1 MGSTYPIHAASEQPI
16 DPSEFLRPIDFIQR
30 DHDRQ
35 RLFCGELSSLVD
47 NMPQTGREELAAA
60 LLRYLL
66 IDVSLNIEDE
76 EELLAPLLGQRCL
89 PGDHS
94 DETVTITRWHHERAA
109 GAASQTAD
117 GLDRLAVGHMPL
129 RPLDFVISSFQLI
142 EILTKHPAWEDETLL
157 PLAASRLTRED
168 MRSLGSAMARRRGVS
183 PPLP

>member
-1 MGSTYPIHAASEQPI
+1 MGSTYSIHTVAERPI
-16 DPSEFLRPIDFIQR
+16 DPSDFLHPIDFIQR

-35 RLFCGELSSLVD
+35 RLFCDQLASLVD
-47 NMPQTGREELAAA
+47 DMPQTGREELAAA

-66 IDVSLNIEDE
+66 VDVSMNIEDE
-76 EELLAPLLGQRCL
+76 EELLAPLLGLRCL

-94 DETVTITRWHHERAA
+94 GETITITRWHHKRAA

-129 RPLDFVISSFQLI
+129 KPLDFVISAFQLV
-142 EILTKHPAWEDETLL
+142 EILTQHLAWEDETLL
-157 PLAASRLTRED
+157 PLAATRLTEED